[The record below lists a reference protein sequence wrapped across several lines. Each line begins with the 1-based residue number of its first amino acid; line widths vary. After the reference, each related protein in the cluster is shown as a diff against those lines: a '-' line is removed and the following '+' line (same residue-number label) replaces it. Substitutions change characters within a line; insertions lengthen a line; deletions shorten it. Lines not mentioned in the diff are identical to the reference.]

1 MLVGGMDV
9 VGIFVFASESA
20 FKNSP
25 AILWQVSAMISIK
38 TDVSKITLL
47 SVFVCCLDFERFQII
62 GVQLQSLTLRVV
74 GFCGGKS
81 WVR

>member
-25 AILWQVSAMISIK
+25 AILWQVSAMMSIK

-47 SVFVCCLDFERFQII
+47 SVFVCCLVFERFQNI
-62 GVQLQSLTLRVV
+62 GVQLQSLTLK
-74 GFCGGKS
+74 GG
-81 WVR
+81 WFLWGIILG